1 MHQNLTIFRISHA
14 LASHAGT
21 RQAVIAQNIAHAD
34 TPGYKPL
41 DVSPFIAGDVSAPPY
56 HMRAT
61 RQRHLNADLQG
72 NTPRITTI
80 QATGNSNPNGNGVS
94 LEEQMLLAVDIKR
107 SHDRALAIYKSGL
120 TILRTSLGR
129 R

>member
-14 LASHAGT
+14 LATHAGT

-34 TPGYKPL
+34 TPGYQPL
-41 DVSPFIAGDVSAPPY
+41 DVSPFSAGDNPAAPNQ
-56 HMRAT
+56 MRAT
-61 RQRHLNADLQG
+61 RVRHLNAGPQG
-72 NTPRITTI
+72 DAPRITTL
-80 QATGNSNPNGNGVS
+80 QATGNSSPNGNGVS
-94 LEEQMLLAVDIKR
+94 LEEQMLLAVDVKR